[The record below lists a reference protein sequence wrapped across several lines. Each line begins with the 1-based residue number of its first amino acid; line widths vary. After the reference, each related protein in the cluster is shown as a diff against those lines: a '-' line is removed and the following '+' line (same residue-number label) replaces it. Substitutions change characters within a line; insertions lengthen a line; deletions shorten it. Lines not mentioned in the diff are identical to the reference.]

1 MSDCRIVNNYLNDEQ
16 NYGLRTSVK
25 VLFLWEMLVRGRIK
39 AILHYC
45 RPVQKLL
52 CIYYTEIVIIKKKTI
67 FIHLINHKGLS
78 YT

>member
-1 MSDCRIVNNYLNDEQ
+1 
-16 NYGLRTSVK
+16 
-25 VLFLWEMLVRGRIK
+25 MLVRGRIK

-67 FIHLINHKGLS
+67 FFHLINHKGLS